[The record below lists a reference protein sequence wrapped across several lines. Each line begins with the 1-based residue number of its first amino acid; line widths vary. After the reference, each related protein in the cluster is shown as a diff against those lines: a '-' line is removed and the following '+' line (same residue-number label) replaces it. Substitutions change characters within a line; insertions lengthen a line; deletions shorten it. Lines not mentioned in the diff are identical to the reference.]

1 MDHEPADYQQ
11 QVRMW
16 GMIMHLSQL
25 ANFLMPI
32 AGIVIPIVIWQVKKN
47 EMPEL
52 DIHGKIIVNW
62 LLSSLVYGVLCV
74 ILLFALVGWLLLP
87 ALAVLG
93 IAFPIIGGVKAN
105 NGEIWKYPLSI
116 TFIR

>member
-1 MDHEPADYQQ
+1 MELQPAEYQQ

-25 ANFLMPI
+25 ANFLLPV
-32 AGIVIPIVIWQVKKN
+32 AGIVAPIVIWQIKKN

-62 LLSSLVYGVLCV
+62 LLSSLIYGVLCFFLV
-74 ILLFALVGWLLLP
+74 FALIGLFLLP

-93 IAFPIIGGVKAN
+93 IVFPIIGGIKAN
-105 NGEIWKYPLSI
+105 SGEVWKYPLTI
-116 TFIR
+116 PFIR